1 MIAKPLFIRHST
13 VSFNFHC
20 FILCALTIVLLLLT
34 VRTRKQK
41 MSSGNQNNTAA
52 QQQQLKNN
60 IRVNLDRCSNFMRQ
74 FRDPE
79 SRELTKLS
87 ANQFMDVWSHYD
99 KDGNNQTIDHYSTI
113 DCVYK
118 YIYYVLHVSFFV
130 IHFSI
135 VSGYA
140 CLYVCVLI
148 LTLYLTALYTMGSHD
163 FKQHDSTHETSW
175 FLLAS
180 SAQSKTCK
188 KKIFIL
194 K

>member
-20 FILCALTIVLLLLT
+20 FILCALTVVLLLLT

-118 YIYYVLHVSFFV
+118 YIYYVLHVSFFCYT
-130 IHFSI
+130 FFN
-135 VSGYA
+135 
-140 CLYVCVLI
+140 CLQLCMSVCLRSYI
-148 LTLYLTALYTMGSHD
+148 DFIPYGALYDG
-163 FKQHDSTHETSW
+163 
-175 FLLAS
+175 
-180 SAQSKTCK
+180 QSRFQTTR
-188 KKIFIL
+188 L
-194 K
+194 HP